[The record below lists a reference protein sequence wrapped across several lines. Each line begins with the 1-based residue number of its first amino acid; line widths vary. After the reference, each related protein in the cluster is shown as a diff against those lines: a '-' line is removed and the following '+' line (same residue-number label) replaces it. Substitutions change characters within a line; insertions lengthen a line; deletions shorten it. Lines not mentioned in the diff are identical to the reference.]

1 GITDSRK
8 EVGPE
13 LCTPELHPS
22 GVEKTVVTSHPS
34 AMPCYNC
41 ARPSPSRSLNTDGA
55 GGSVVEPDTAADDP
69 EEVEVVLL
77 LPMLPVNLSVPSR
90 RIFVQEDPLGL

>member
-1 GITDSRK
+1 PDPIYPECVSDAQSTSRSAFESGLQYPPAGGIADSRK

-13 LCTPELHPS
+13 LCTPELQPS
-22 GVEKTVVTSHPS
+22 GVEKTVVTPHPS

-55 GGSVVEPDTAADDP
+55 
-69 EEVEVVLL
+69 
-77 LPMLPVNLSVPSR
+77 
-90 RIFVQEDPLGL
+90 